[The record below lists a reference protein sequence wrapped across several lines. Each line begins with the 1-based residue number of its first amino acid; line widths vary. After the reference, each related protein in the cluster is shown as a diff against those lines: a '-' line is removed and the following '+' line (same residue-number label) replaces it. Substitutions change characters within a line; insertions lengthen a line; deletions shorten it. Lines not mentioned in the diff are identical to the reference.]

1 MELIERLPLKPIQ
14 WLAQLTRSEFENQC
28 LSADRVKTK
37 KADRDA
43 RFTMLKQFCKTNLK
57 TKGVTTRIYSYS
69 TNTPAGLGGRLFCGG
84 SLQGMPSTVRGLLM
98 SDIGTDIDM
107 AAAHQYILRYIC
119 KLHDIT
125 CPNLEY
131 YINHRDDCLAK
142 FESREV
148 GKVAYLKA
156 TNNDKMNRSKKLPD
170 EFKKYDLEM
179 KRIQK
184 GLIQKEEYQELFDT
198 IPATKQYNYNGS
210 AINRILCY
218 FENIILQHVIH
229 IANQRNI
236 EIAILMFDGLMLY
249 GDYYDN
255 EELLKEITDW
265 VEKEM
270 PGLGMKWTYKKHK
283 STLLVPDDF
292 EESKTVCIDEKR
304 TFEHIAK
311 EFEKNHLKIINK
323 SLFVKHDSKHT
334 KFLTQAQLKTSYSH
348 MSYDVGKYDKSG
360 TYCDTVTL
368 PFIDKWIG
376 HTHNILRKDDVDM
389 YPNEAIC
396 PDNIFNLWKPF
407 AMELKTGSYTKNLEA
422 LAFILF
428 HIHILCNHE
437 KTVYDYF
444 IKWIAQMI
452 QYPHIKTIMP
462 TFISKQ
468 GAGKGTLFELFKMM
482 LGEDKIFETTSPG
495 RDVWGDFNGMMSDC
509 FLVNLNELSKKD
521 MAEADGRI
529 KGLITDNSLTI
540 NQKGI
545 GQIKIKSYHRF
556 MGFKNRG
563 DDINTSDEDRRN
575 LIIRTSDEKKG
586 DYAYFNKMYKYLE
599 DENVIRTCYDYFK
612 SIPNMDT
619 FHNLPIPKTEYQTNL
634 KELSK
639 SPIEQWLESFVRE
652 HSEDENKR
660 IELFSNDVY
669 ELFKQWCLTNGVKY
683 EINSLKL
690 GVRISNLKLN
700 GISKGRHTKKGD
712 TKYFDVT
719 ELKKTLKIG
728 CLINISS

>member
-28 LSADRVKTK
+28 LSADGAKAK
-37 KADRDA
+37 KKDRDA

-84 SLQGMPSTVRGLLM
+84 SLQGMPSIVRGLLM
-98 SDIGTDIDM
+98 GDIGTDIDM

-119 KLHDIT
+119 KLHDIS

-184 GLIQKEEYQELFDT
+184 VLSTNITYQGLFDT
-198 IPATKQYNYNGS
+198 IPTTKQYNYNGS

-218 FENIILQHVIH
+218 FENVILQHAIH
-229 IANQRNI
+229 VVNQRNI

-249 GDYYDN
+249 GNHYEDKG
-255 EELLKEITDW
+255 LLQEITDY
-265 VEKEM
+265 VETQM
-270 PGLGMKWTYKKHK
+270 PGLGMKWTYKEHNT
-283 STLLVPDDF
+283 SLSVPDDF
-292 EESKTVCIDEKR
+292 KEPEIIHIDEDH

-323 SLFVKHDSKHT
+323 SLYIKHDSKRT
-334 KFLTQAQLKTSYSH
+334 LYLTQAQLRTSYSH
-348 MSYDVGKYDKSG
+348 MSYEVPKYDKHG
-360 TYCDTVTL
+360 ACCDTEFL

-376 HTHNILRKDDVDM
+376 HTHKILHKEDADM
-389 YPNEAIC
+389 YPNEGDC

-407 AMELKTGSYTKNLEA
+407 AMELKTGPYTKNLEA

-437 KTVYDYF
+437 EIVYDYF

-452 QYPHIKTIMP
+452 QYPHIKTPMP
-462 TFISKQ
+462 TFIGKQ
-468 GAGKGTLFELFKMM
+468 GCGKSCLMKLFELFF
-482 LGEDKIFETTSPG
+482 GSDKIFETTSPS
-495 RDVWGDFNGMMSDC
+495 RDVWGNFNGMMSNC
-509 FLVNLNELSKKD
+509 FLVNLNELCKKD
-521 MAEADGRI
+521 GTEAEGKI
-529 KGLITDNSLTI
+529 KGLITDESLTI

-545 GQIKIKSYHRF
+545 GQYTIKSFHRF
-556 MGFKNRG
+556 IATTNKEEPMNSSEG
-563 DDINTSDEDRRN
+563 DRRN
-575 LIIRTSDEKKG
+575 LIIRSSDEKKG
-586 DYAYFNKMYKYLE
+586 DVEYFNKFHEYLS
-599 DENVIRTCYDYFK
+599 DEAVVRTCYDYFK
-612 SIPNMDT
+612 SIPNMDQ
-619 FHNLPIPKTEYQTNL
+619 FKKIPLPQTDYQNNL
-634 KELSK
+634 KELSR
-639 SPIEQWLESFVRE
+639 SPIEQWLESFTRE
-652 HSEDENKR
+652 HIGNNNDNV
-660 IELFSNDVY
+660 ELFGVEIY
-669 ELFKQWCLTNGVKY
+669 ELFKTWCATNGVKY
-683 EINSLKL
+683 EINALKL
-690 GVRISNLKLN
+690 GVKLTNLKLN

-712 TKYFDVT
+712 TKMFNIQ
-719 ELKKTLKIG
+719 ELKNTLNLG
-728 CLINISS
+728 CLIKGEE